1 MKYKV
6 GDKVIVRS
14 DLVVDTKY
22 GFDTFID
29 DMTSSKGKQV
39 TIKEVNNDR
48 YLIEEDNGKWNWTDE
63 MLEPVEPFNV
73 GDVVYDGSGKQVEI
87 TEKVWR
93 IKYDDG
99 TMVFKRESQ
108 LYKTKPLQKIT
119 REELAKMGYELV
131 D

>member
-6 GDKVIVRS
+6 GDKVRVKS
-14 DLVVDTKY
+14 DLVVNEVY
-22 GFDTFID
+22 GLITFLAGMGKILGKVLTID
-29 DMTSSKGKQV
+29 SITNSGNFNFIETSF
-39 TIKEVNNDR
+39 
-48 YLIEEDNGKWNWTDE
+48 YLSPE
-63 MLEPVEPFNV
+63 MLEPVETFNV

-87 TEKVWR
+87 VEKVWR

-99 TMVFKRESQ
+99 YSVFKRESQ
-108 LYKTKPLQKIT
+108 LSKTKPVKKIT